1 MSEEQANLENYPLRK
16 KMLTLP
22 PAFKG
27 AMEEILKEGMNRE
40 LPGFFEDE
48 RDMLD
53 MGEVKTSWK
62 NEEAQKQIQELAKEM
77 GIDKEVGFDWQK
89 KKIKY

>member
-1 MSEEQANLENYPLRK
+1 MSEKEEETEIYPLRK
-16 KMLTLP
+16 KITTLP

-40 LPGFFEDE
+40 LPEFFEDE

-62 NEEAQKQIQELAKEM
+62 NEKAQEQIQELARLLGVDEK
-77 GIDKEVGFDWQK
+77 VAFDWKK

>member
-1 MSEEQANLENYPLRK
+1 MSKEDESPLYPLRK
-16 KMLTLP
+16 KLATLP

-40 LPGFFEDE
+40 LPDFFEDE

-62 NEEAQKQIQELAKEM
+62 DEKAQKQIQDLAKEM
-77 GIDKEVGFDWQK
+77 GVDEKLGFDWNK
-89 KKIKY
+89 KKIRY